1 MELAKKR
8 LAAVD
13 AKADGK
19 SDGDEALR
27 EEALKYIQKECLN
40 LPDAEFLKLLSK
52 IETVLKR
59 KDAEMGLVRNESKT
73 ALKEIS
79 DELSLLPVSNF
90 DTDVANPEAV
100 AEYLA
105 DCMFIRDGSDAF
117 LDKLKKNPKCA
128 AGFVTNW
135 SEEHPVRKALG
146 KK

>member
-13 AKADGK
+13 VKSDGK
-19 SDGDEALR
+19 TDGDEALR
-27 EEALKYIQKECLN
+27 EEALKYIRKECLS

-52 IETVLKR
+52 IEAVLKR
-59 KDAEMGLVRNESKT
+59 KDSEMGLVRNESKN

-90 DTDVANPEAV
+90 ETGVANPDAV
-100 AEYLA
+100 ADYLA
-105 DCMFIRDGSDAF
+105 DCMFIRDGADAF

-135 SEEHPVRKALG
+135 NAEHPVRKSLE